1 MAMLDPHSEASAF
14 AATRFLVPGSPD
26 DLFIPPSAHTYDGF
40 REWYLSGNAPTCGQ
54 FTFASGELIIDMSPE
69 AFETHNCIKSEV
81 SAVIYMLVK
90 QRSLGR
96 FFSDRF
102 LVSNPDAGIS
112 TEPDATFVSLDSLRA
127 GRCRIVRSERPGV
140 RDELVGSPDWIL
152 EILSRS
158 SVRKDKK
165 LLYDGYFRAGVNEYW
180 LIDALGDE
188 IDFQIF
194 NRGADRFFPA
204 KPKTGWWE
212 SPTFGCA
219 FQLTRQK
226 AKDGFWEYTLRVQ

>member
-1 MAMLDPHSEASAF
+1 LSE
-14 AATRFLVPGSPD
+14 
-26 DLFIPPSAHTYDGF
+26 H
-40 REWYLSGNAPTCGQ
+40 APTRGQ
-54 FTFASGELIIDMSPE
+54 FTFACGELIIDMSPE

-102 LVSNPDAGIS
+102 LLSNPVAGIS
-112 TEPDATFVSLDSLRA
+112 TEPDATFVASDSLRT
-127 GRCRIVRSERPGV
+127 GRCQVVRSERPGV
-140 RDELVGSPDWIL
+140 CDELVGSPDWIL

-165 LLYDGYFRAGVNEYW
+165 LLYDGYFRAGVDEYW
-180 LIDALGDE
+180 LIDALGEE

-194 NRGADRFFPA
+194 NRGADSFIPV
-204 KPKTGWWE
+204 KPKTGWFE

-219 FQLTRQK
+219 FQLSRQK
-226 AKDGFWEYTLRVQ
+226 AKDGFWEYTLRHQ